1 MMDQQNIVR
10 KSTFGHQVTKI
21 FWNLNFYIKN
31 DLGCILVEMILGR
44 PIFQAE
50 NDQEQMS
57 EIFNIVGESDSNKKN
72 SQGGGKE
79 KKIKGKGWNQVKLRN
94 MKFSEINF

>member
-1 MMDQQNIVR
+1 
-10 KSTFGHQVTKI
+10 
-21 FWNLNFYIKN
+21 
-31 DLGCILVEMILGR
+31 MILGR

-57 EIFNIVGESDSNKKN
+57 EIFNIVGEPDSNKKN

-94 MKFSEINF
+94 MKFYEIDF